1 MALIHPVLK
10 SLASLIPNLIFIFF
24 AGMGL
29 TIGPILGIMYIHRP
43 KHDGT
48 N

>member
-1 MALIHPVLK
+1 MAQIRPVLK
-10 SLASLIPNLIFIFF
+10 SLASLTPNPIFTFF

-29 TIGPILGIMYIHRP
+29 TIGPILGIMYIHQP